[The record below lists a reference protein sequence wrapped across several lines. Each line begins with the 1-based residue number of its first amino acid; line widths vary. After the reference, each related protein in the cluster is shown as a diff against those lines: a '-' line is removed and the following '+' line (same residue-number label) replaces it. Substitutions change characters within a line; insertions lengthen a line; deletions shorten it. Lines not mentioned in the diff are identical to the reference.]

1 MNTELDSF
9 ESQLLA
15 ALRDHVDT
23 EPSARA
29 HKLAGRRRLVAATG
43 AVAAAVAGV
52 MFLPGVNGGAAY
64 SVQEGNSGRIVVEV
78 NRFEDAPGLEE
89 ALAEHGVTAQIT
101 YVPAGGQCV
110 PGRYAPIDRSG
121 IAVTMGSDLFRI
133 TLDPGTIRAGEIL
146 VVDASILRVPDSTDP
161 VTGDESTNG
170 SQVVVQA
177 DVAQAPVPGCVPATQ
192 ID

>member
-1 MNTELDSF
+1 MNAELDSF
-9 ESQLLA
+9 ESQLLT

-29 HKLAGRRRLVAATG
+29 HILSGRRRLVAATG

-52 MFLPGVNGGAAY
+52 MFFPGLGGGPAY

-89 ALAEHGVTAQIT
+89 ALADHGVTAQIT
-101 YVPAGGQCV
+101 YVPDGGQCL
-110 PGRYAPIDRSG
+110 PGRYFPIDRQG
-121 IAVTMGSDLFRI
+121 IALEMGSDLFKI
-133 TLDPGTIRAGEIL
+133 TLEPGTIRAGEVL

-161 VTGDESTNG
+161 VTGVESTHG
-170 SQVVVQA
+170 SRVTVQA
-177 DVAQAPVPGCVPATQ
+177 DVAQAPVPACVPAIS